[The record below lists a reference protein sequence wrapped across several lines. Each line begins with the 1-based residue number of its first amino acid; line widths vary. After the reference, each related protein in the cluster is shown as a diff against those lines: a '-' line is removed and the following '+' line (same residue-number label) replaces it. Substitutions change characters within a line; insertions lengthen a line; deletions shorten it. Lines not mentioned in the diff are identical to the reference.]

1 MGISIAV
8 ILFQIGIF
16 LLMTYAG
23 YKGIWYLNILTI
35 IIIIFTLANIH
46 TSPLMILQFFTVIAS
61 YSFCLNRIEVN
72 KYPSAY
78 FPRKKHSIELI
89 IIILLNIII
98 LSLIIYGWGRFTI
111 YYFEENYESLVNE
124 WFLQILG
131 VISYLLFLGFT
142 LMISGLLYF
151 NLKKV
156 AKELFSRF

>member
-1 MGISIAV
+1 MGISIS
-8 ILFQIGIF
+8 IIIFQIGIF
-16 LLMTYAG
+16 LIMTYAG

-35 IIIIFTLANIH
+35 IIIIFTLANVH

-89 IIILLNIII
+89 IIMLINISV
-98 LSLIIYGWGRFTI
+98 LGLVTYGWIWFTMF
-111 YYFEENYESLVNE
+111 YFEDYGSMAEE

-131 VISYLLFLGFT
+131 VISYIIMFGFA
-142 LMISGLLYF
+142 LMISGILYF
-151 NLKKV
+151 HLKKT
-156 AKELFSRF
+156 AQELFSNF